1 MQTKNKR
8 INVTLDLRNVCQ
20 HSVWTNKSS
29 KKGANAIYLI
39 LQGFFGQLFSLKLFF
54 VPLISN

>member
-20 HSVWTNKSS
+20 HSVWTN